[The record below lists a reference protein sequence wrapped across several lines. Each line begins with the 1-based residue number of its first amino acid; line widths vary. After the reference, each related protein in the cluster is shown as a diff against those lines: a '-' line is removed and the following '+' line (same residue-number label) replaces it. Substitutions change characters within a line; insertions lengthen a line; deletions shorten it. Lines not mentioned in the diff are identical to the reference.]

1 MYALKSRSKSSRPG
15 LLIRFVFLLSV
26 AAPVIGCES
35 APTSD
40 DAGTAR
46 PDATAEAIAPRQMA
60 ASVGESLPEPD
71 GSCLATCLHQWQACV
86 KNRHP
91 RPGASSDAPASAPAQ
106 DDCAAAAGQ
115 CVSACPAQTE
125 TR

>member
-1 MYALKSRSKSSRPG
+1 MYALKSRSKSSRHG
-15 LLIRFVFLLSV
+15 LLIPFVFLLSV

-40 DAGTAR
+40 DAGAAR
-46 PDATAEAIAPRQMA
+46 PDATAEAIAPRQMT

-71 GSCLATCLHQWQACV
+71 DSCLADCLHQWQACV
-86 KNRHP
+86 RNRHP
-91 RPGASSDAPASAPAQ
+91 RPSAPASAPAQ
-106 DDCAAAAGQ
+106 DDCAATTGA
-115 CVSACPAQTE
+115 CVSACPAETE